1 MALPKLT
8 APEYTLELPSTG
20 KKIKY
25 RPFLV
30 KEQKL
35 LLTAN
40 EDDDEKEV
48 IDAIKQVIKNCCLTK
63 TLDVEDLPLF
73 DIEYIFL
80 QLRAKSVGEKATLFF
95 THQECP
101 KNNNS
106 PSKKQ
111 TEVEVDLSKIK
122 IKKDPKHSTKIK
134 LTNDVGIIMKYPKIE
149 LINTYTEED
158 VSGEEIFKLIGKC
171 IEQIYD
177 SEGSYSSTD
186 YTPEELDDFI
196 SSMTESQFGHFK
208 DFFETMP
215 SLTHSIKFTCVEC
228 EKEEEIEVKGIQ
240 HFFT

>member
-8 APEYTLELPSTG
+8 APEYTLEIPSTG

-40 EDDDEKEV
+40 EDDDEKEI
-48 IDAIKQVIKNCCLTK
+48 IDAIKQVIKNCCLTT

-111 TEVEVDLSKIK
+111 TEVEVDLVKYHNSRF
-122 IKKDPKHSTKIK
+122 ST
-134 LTNDVGIIMKYPKIE
+134 
-149 LINTYTEED
+149 
-158 VSGEEIFKLIGKC
+158 
-171 IEQIYD
+171 
-177 SEGSYSSTD
+177 
-186 YTPEELDDFI
+186 
-196 SSMTESQFGHFK
+196 
-208 DFFETMP
+208 
-215 SLTHSIKFTCVEC
+215 
-228 EKEEEIEVKGIQ
+228 
-240 HFFT
+240 